1 MGRPV
6 IVVGDMTDH
15 GGQVISGDMTAN
27 VNGKP
32 IARVGDMVSC
42 PKCNGTFPII
52 EGVMDTI
59 FSTQPVAVHGH
70 KTACGAT
77 LIGSQTL
84 LLVYVEAGNVYRS
97 APAPI
102 TSQFSPSDRGSGTD
116 ARESLNEQAHK
127 YDMHFLVKDKKT
139 GQPLRQIRY
148 KITLSNGK
156 TSLGYTDDNGL
167 TQTVSADS
175 ALTAT
180 IEAPYYDND
189 PASDAYANCG
199 PDTCNC

>member
-6 IVVGDMTDH
+6 IVLGDATDH
-15 GGQVISGDMTAN
+15 GGRVIGGDMSTN
-27 VNGKP
+27 VDGKP

-42 PKCNGTFPII
+42 PKCKGTFPII
-52 EGVMDTI
+52 EGVVDTI

-84 LLVYVEAGNVYRS
+84 LLVHVAAGNVYRS
-97 APAPI
+97 VPAPT
-102 TSQFSPSDRGSGTD
+102 TSKSSPPVGDGGSD
-116 ARESLNEQAHK
+116 ARESRDEQAHQ
-127 YDMHFLVKDKKT
+127 YDMHFLVQDKQT